1 MHNTY
6 IFKLSP
12 DKIGRQIV
20 IVENNLY
27 VPLQYESFDIKHIG
41 NLGYVSGII
50 DNQEK
55 LWKVENPV
63 VVTKENLDDKVKIE
77 LGENDN
83 LENTYIKYSVIEV
96 ENYLNTFTSKEIYC
110 LFSSL
115 EENFVTIEYLLNC
128 KK

>member
-1 MHNTY
+1 
-6 IFKLSP
+6 
-12 DKIGRQIV
+12 
-20 IVENNLY
+20 
-27 VPLQYESFDIKHIG
+27 LQYESFDIKHIG

>member
-1 MHNTY
+1 VIFYEYEIHKKEQYKHGDTLPYYFNYDFMFQTGRRLHPQYEQRRMHNTY
-6 IFKLSP
+6 ILKLSP

-63 VVTKENLDDKVKIE
+63 VVTKENLDDH
-77 LGENDN
+77 
-83 LENTYIKYSVIEV
+83 YIPMS
-96 ENYLNTFTSKEIYC
+96 FQS
-110 LFSSL
+110 
-115 EENFVTIEYLLNC
+115 
-128 KK
+128 